1 MMATVPPQQ
10 DIPLLSPSAT
20 LTRKIRILLVGDSR
34 DEADIM
40 KNALQEHCYVDV
52 QLDAQKAYSS
62 YRPRFYD
69 VVFVNNTTN
78 NMDGYQFYS
87 KIRVIDKTTKV
98 CLITAHPESMGQE
111 RGVAI
116 LSKPFDKAT
125 LFAKISTIL
134 EK

>member
-34 DEADIM
+34 DEAEIIR
-40 KNALQEHCYVDV
+40 NVLQEHCYVEV
-52 QLDAQKAYSS
+52 ELDAQRAYSS

-69 VVFVNNTTN
+69 LVLIDNNTHQ
-78 NMDGYQFYS
+78 MDGYQLCQ
-87 KIRVIDKTTKV
+87 KIRMIDKMTKV
-98 CLITAHPESMGQE
+98 CLLTTHAESTGQE
-111 RGVAI
+111 RAVAI

-125 LFAKISTIL
+125 LFAKISRIL